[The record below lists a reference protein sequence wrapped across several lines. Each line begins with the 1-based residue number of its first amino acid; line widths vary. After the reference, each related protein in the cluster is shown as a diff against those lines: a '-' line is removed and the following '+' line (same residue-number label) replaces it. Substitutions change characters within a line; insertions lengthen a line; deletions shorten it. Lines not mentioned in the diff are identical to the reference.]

1 MKIIFA
7 WMIFFCASYANAQ
20 ENLVYNPSAEE
31 TEKSKPIH
39 FYNTVYDQP
48 GIYFVDGWFNPTGA
62 SADYYNREKSTLKG
76 HGMNKARSGEGRLA
90 IVASSMA
97 WYDTVNTYKEYV
109 MGQLIRPLDSG
120 KTYRVEFFVVLSGQS
135 RYAADELG
143 AFFSDKPV
151 SYVGKNKLPVEPQ
164 IKTEKGVYITE
175 QYRWTRI
182 SGTFVAQGGER
193 YITIGSFN
201 GKGRESLKK
210 MGIKRRKK
218 SITNPTRRLAYY
230 YIDDVCVS
238 EVVPNTT
245 CACESKKTVSKY
257 KRMALMVDISG
268 SMAQHGK
275 LDSVKAA
282 IKQFVSKIPA
292 ETEIS
297 IITFSDQP
305 EVLLPF
311 TKAGDQA
318 LIMAKIDGLKAGGY
332 TNFRK
337 PLELAYKEFTQKGE
351 NAIVLFTDGVF
362 LVDAPSEALVK
373 RGKKEKN
380 ISFTVFHF
388 GDRENQDLRK
398 LGQLS
403 DGSYHQGTLESL
415 KLDLQQNLITEVETD
430 PGFAAMKKTNPFRL
444 TGTLFEVLGEFLL
457 RRFMHNQGIPSR
469 GM

>member
-1 MKIIFA
+1 ML
-7 WMIFFCASYANAQ
+7 FFSAIHAQ
-20 ENLVYNPSAEE
+20 ENLVFNPSAEE

-39 FYNTVYDQP
+39 FYNTVYNQP
-48 GIYFVDGWFNPTGA
+48 GVYFVDGWFNPNGS

-76 HGMNKARSGEGRLA
+76 HGMNKARTGEGRLA
-90 IVASSMA
+90 IVASSMS
-97 WYDTVNTYKEYV
+97 WNDTVNTYKEYV
-109 MGQLIRPLDSG
+109 MGQLLRPLDSG
-120 KTYRVEFFVVLSGQS
+120 KTYRVEFFVVLAGQS
-135 RYAADELG
+135 RYASDELG

-151 SYVGKNKLPVEPQ
+151 SHPGQNQLPVEPQ
-164 IKTEKGVYITE
+164 VQTEEGVYLTE

-182 SGTFVAQGGER
+182 TGTFVAQGGER
-193 YITIGSFN
+193 YITIGCFN
-201 GKGRESLKK
+201 GKGRQSLKK

-218 SITNPTRRLAYY
+218 SITNPTRRVAYY

-257 KRMALMVDISG
+257 NRMALMVDVSG
-268 SMAQHGK
+268 SMAQNGK
-275 LDSVKAA
+275 LDSVKTAL
-282 IKQFVSKIPA
+282 KQFISKIPG

-305 EVLLPF
+305 EVLLDF
-311 TKAGDQA
+311 TKASEQA
-318 LIMAKIDGLKAGGY
+318 LIMSKIDGLKAGGY

-337 PLELAYKEFTQKGE
+337 PLELAYKAFLQKGE
-351 NAIVLFTDGVF
+351 NAVVLFTDGVF

-373 RGKKEKN
+373 RGKKDKN

-415 KLDLQQNLITEVETD
+415 KLDLQQNLITQVESD
-430 PGFAAMKKTNPFRL
+430 PGFARMKKTNPFRL

-469 GM
+469 GI